1 MKVTGCI
8 PSRYASTQLPG
19 KPLCDIGGKPM
30 VVRVVEQA
38 MQARSLDSVI
48 VLTDDERI
56 LDTVKNAGYQAAMTS
71 EHCASGRIKY
81 QNGSYSFVHLWILF
95 NRITPKL
102 CGVNEAQRSE
112 RPNERLVMRQLR

>member
-56 LDTVKNAGYQAAMTS
+56 LDTVKNAGYQAAMNLRAL
-71 EHCASGRIKY
+71 CLRPY
-81 QNGSYSFVHLWILF
+81 QIPEWILQ
-95 NRITPKL
+95 L
-102 CGVNEAQRSE
+102 CSSMDSIQPHNAQVVRRERSAA
-112 RPNERLVMRQLR
+112 